1 MTKKKVVLTFPPESI
16 DQPITYRL
24 VKDFDLILNIL
35 RAEIHEE
42 ETGRMVLELEGPGE
56 AIEKGVAYLKEQGVE
71 VQEAAKDI
79 ELDLDDCISCGFCT
93 AVCRPRALQ
102 LDDESRELRFIKEN
116 CILCGLCVKA
126 CPLGIIK
133 IKF

>member
-1 MTKKKVVLTFPPESI
+1 MTKKKVVLTFPAENI
-16 DQPITYRL
+16 EQPITYRL

-42 ETGRMVLELEGPGE
+42 ETGRMVLELEGPDK
-56 AIEKGVAYLKEQGVE
+56 AIEDGIAYLKDQGVD
-71 VQEAAKDI
+71 VTEAARDI
-79 ELDLDDCISCGFCT
+79 ELDIDECVSCGFCT

-102 LDDESRELRFIKEN
+102 LDDETRELNFIKEN

-133 IKF
+133 VKF